1 MVTAHPTPD
10 VQAAMREWQAVTDD
24 LAAIAHAFDTRRLD
38 APSGCGDWTN
48 RQLLVHMATGY
59 GVRIAELQA
68 VIEGGAAP
76 PAIDAD
82 AANQRNVDRLSGAPV
97 DEIVL
102 EMAQVRGGVLV
113 LLSRLQPAHLD
124 ASTRLADGRPL
135 RDALAGLNAHDLEH
149 AAELRG

>member
-1 MVTAHPTPD
+1 MTDTPPE
-10 VQAAMREWQAVTDD
+10 VQQAMREWQAVTDD
-24 LAAIAHAFDTRRLD
+24 LVAIAGAFALGQLD
-38 APSGCGDWTN
+38 APSACGDWTN

-68 VIEGGAAP
+68 VIDGTAA

-82 AANQRNVDRLSGAPV
+82 TANQRNVDRLAGTPV

-102 EMAQVRGGVLV
+102 EMTQVRGRVLV
-113 LLSRLQPAHLD
+113 LLSRLMAEHLD
-124 ASTRLADGRPL
+124 ARTTLADGGPL
-135 RDALAGLNAHDLEH
+135 RDALLGLSAHDLEH